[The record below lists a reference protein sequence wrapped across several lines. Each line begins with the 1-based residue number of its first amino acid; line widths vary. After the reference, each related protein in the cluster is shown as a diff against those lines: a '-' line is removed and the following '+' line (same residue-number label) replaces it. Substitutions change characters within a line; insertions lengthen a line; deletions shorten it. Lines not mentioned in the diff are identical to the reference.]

1 MHKIPKVM
9 RAAAIDRFGGPE
21 VLSIHSLPVPEL
33 DVREV
38 LIAMYTAGVG
48 VWDAKIREGRF
59 ASGREHFPLVLGTD
73 GAGTVVASRINVFN
87 VGDQVYSYSFGNPK
101 GGFYAEY
108 VAVASEKLA
117 PIPKRLD
124 LEHAGAIP
132 TTGLTALQG
141 IDDVLHVK
149 KGETVIIHGASGG
162 VGSLAIQFAKRRGA
176 RVFATARG
184 EDGLAFVRHLG
195 ADLAVEGQAG
205 EIVAAARFHAPHGTD
220 AVLGLVGGE
229 ALERCIDTLRRGGR
243 AAYPNGVEPDPNERS
258 GIEIM
263 SYDAIAGIDEFERLN
278 RAVEEAE
285 LKVPIAA
292 AYTLHHAATAHE
304 AIAKGHIRGKIV
316 LEVR

>member
-1 MHKIPKVM
+1 M
-9 RAAAIDRFGGPE
+9 
-21 VLSIHSLPVPEL
+21 
-33 DVREV
+33 
-38 LIAMYTAGVG
+38 
-48 VWDAKIREGRF
+48 REGRYT
-59 ASGREHFPLVLGTD
+59 SGSERFPLVLGTD

-87 VGDQVYSYSFGNPK
+87 VGDQVYSYSFDNPK

-108 VAVASEKLA
+108 VAVASEKVAL
-117 PIPKRLD
+117 IPKRLD

-149 KGETVIIHGASGG
+149 KGETLIIHGAAGG

-195 ADLAVEGQAG
+195 ADLAVEGRGDDIA
-205 EIVAAARFHAPHGTD
+205 AAARFHAPDGID
-220 AVLGLVGGE
+220 AVLGLAGGD
-229 ALERCIDTLRRGGR
+229 ALERCIDTLRPGGR
-243 AAYPNGVEPDPNERS
+243 AAYPNGVQPVPNERP
-258 GIEIM
+258 GIEIT
-263 SYDAIAGIDEFERLN
+263 SYDAVAGIDEFERLN

-292 AYTLHHAATAHE
+292 AYALDHAERAHE
-304 AIAKGHIRGKIV
+304 RLAEGHVRGKIV
-316 LEVR
+316 LQVRGRPILP